1 MDPGDRA
8 DLGTSPR
15 EGMSL
20 RDWFAGMALQGVLA
34 AHADPETVLPKQ
46 TDAAEMAYQYAD
58 AMLAQQRKVV
68 SSP

>member
-1 MDPGDRA
+1 
-8 DLGTSPR
+8 
-15 EGMSL
+15 MSL